1 MPIMV
6 VLHFGKFTGL
16 IPTRDCRKANL
27 TSHSVAEKTRV
38 KDLQAPCYDYI

>member
-6 VLHFGKFTGL
+6 VLHFERFTGL
-16 IPTRDCRKANL
+16 ISTSDCRKANL
-27 TSHSVAEKTRV
+27 MSHSVAEKTRV